1 MAKSKRKLTVFGKVL
16 ITMIGILF
24 LVLCVLLSQ
33 LVIQLTKPEEKAPS
47 EQEKVAQ
54 EETQEIEFS
63 DREKTYADAHPEL
76 SEEEVIKRVAMN
88 LDQEPYS
95 NLQEVQD
102 LDSDLQLVNK
112 YYSLPSDYE
121 PADLVP
127 VSSSGE
133 NGTVMMRQ
141 KAAAAFEELVQ
152 ASAQQGFILNA
163 CSAYRSYSYQEGLY
177 NNGVVNYGQDY
188 ADAYWTRPGSSEHQT
203 GLSVDIRMDNDL
215 SDLDAVRS
223 HPQYDWLLEHLADYG
238 FILRYPDDK
247 QDYTLIAPESWHL
260 RYVGKEAA
268 QEMADQNWCLEEYIF
283 YKK

>member
-63 DREKTYADAHPEL
+63 DREKAYADAHPEL

-112 YYSLPSDYE
+112 YYD
-121 PADLVP
+121 
-127 VSSSGE
+127 
-133 NGTVMMRQ
+133 
-141 KAAAAFEELVQ
+141 
-152 ASAQQGFILNA
+152 
-163 CSAYRSYSYQEGLY
+163 
-177 NNGVVNYGQDY
+177 
-188 ADAYWTRPGSSEHQT
+188 
-203 GLSVDIRMDNDL
+203 LSVIGDTLAADHYRKL
-215 SDLDAVRS
+215 EKKASDCILCGKAFLDPV
-223 HPQYDWLLEHLADYG
+223 Q
-238 FILRYPDDK
+238 K
-247 QDYTLIAPESWHL
+247 
-260 RYVGKEAA
+260 
-268 QEMADQNWCLEEYIF
+268 
-283 YKK
+283 

>member
-54 EETQEIEFS
+54 EETKEIEFS
-63 DREKTYADAHPEL
+63 DREKAYADAHPEL

-133 NGTVMMRQ
+133 REMSRGVTGQ
-141 KAAAAFEELVQ
+141 PPAPPTSYPKAAQ
-152 ASAQQGFILNA
+152 AHHTRWAHWVAGGPVLSPSQG
-163 CSAYRSYSYQEGLY
+163 
-177 NNGVVNYGQDY
+177 
-188 ADAYWTRPGSSEHQT
+188 RPENS
-203 GLSVDIRMDNDL
+203 
-215 SDLDAVRS
+215 
-223 HPQYDWLLEHLADYG
+223 P
-238 FILRYPDDK
+238 
-247 QDYTLIAPESWHL
+247 
-260 RYVGKEAA
+260 
-268 QEMADQNWCLEEYIF
+268 
-283 YKK
+283 